1 MAKEPELSGRQ
12 NAAILLMSLGER
24 EAAKVMKHMDV
35 ADVRALSES
44 MKELGVISRDVA
56 NGVLSNFSEI
66 LSTEGPV
73 STASSDFIQRML
85 TDSIGEQQA
94 EPFVERLFPSEGSA
108 VASLQLM
115 EPEEITEA
123 VQTEHPQVVAIAL
136 ACLDKEKSAAV
147 LAELP
152 VSLASEVVSRIAKM
166 EEISESA
173 IAELEHLMHQKFS
186 QSEKHRAKTLGGIRS
201 AAEILNFVGK
211 DVESAV
217 LEELARIDPE
227 LSAEVKDN
235 MLVFES
241 LEALDDRGMQAL
253 LRDVDTQSLVIAL
266 KGASSLFQNM
276 VFRNMSKRAA
286 ELLQSDLE
294 AKGPVK
300 LSEVEEAQKQIVD
313 AAKTLADDGKI
324 NLGGG
329 GEEFV

>member
-1 MAKEPELSGRQ
+1 MAKAPELSGRQ

-35 ADVRALSES
+35 ADVRAVSES
-44 MKELGVISRDVA
+44 MKDLGVVTRAVA
-56 NGVLSNFSEI
+56 DKVLNSFTE
-66 LSTEGPV
+66 TVTEEGPV
-73 STASSDFIQRML
+73 SSASSHFIQRML

-115 EPEEITEA
+115 QPTEILEA
-123 VQTEHPQVVAIAL
+123 VQTEHPQVIAIAL
-136 ACLDKEKSAAV
+136 ACLDREKSAAV

-152 VSLASEVVSRIAKM
+152 VALASGVVARIARM
-166 EEISESA
+166 EEISEAA
-173 IAELEHLMHQKFS
+173 IGELEHLMHQKFS
-186 QSEKHRAKTLGGIRS
+186 QSEKHRAKSLGGIRS

-211 DVESAV
+211 EVESAV
-217 LEELARIDPE
+217 LEELANIDPG

-253 LRDVDTQSLVIAL
+253 LREVDTQSLVIAL
-266 KGASSLFQNM
+266 KGASSVFQNM
-276 VFRNMSKRAA
+276 VYRNMSKRAA

-300 LSEVEEAQKQIVD
+300 LSDVEAAQKQIVES
-313 AAKTLADDGKI
+313 AKQLADDGKI

>member
-1 MAKEPELSGRQ
+1 MAKTPELSGRQ

-44 MKELGVISRDVA
+44 MKDLGVVTREVA
-56 NGVLSNFSEI
+56 AGVLNNFTEI
-66 LSTEGPV
+66 VSKEGPV
-73 STASSDFIQRML
+73 SAASSKFIQRML
-85 TDSIGEQQA
+85 SDSIGEQQA

-115 EPEEITEA
+115 QPDEVIDA
-123 VQTEHPQVVAIAL
+123 VQSEHPQVIAIAL
-136 ACLDKEKSAAV
+136 ACLDREKSAAV

-152 VSLASEVVSRIAKM
+152 IALASEVVARIARM
-166 EEISESA
+166 EEISEAA
-173 IAELEHLMHQKFS
+173 IGELEHLMHQKFS
-186 QSEKHRAKTLGGIRS
+186 QSEKHRAKSLGGIRS

-211 DVESAV
+211 EVETAV
-217 LEELARIDPE
+217 LEELANVDAE

-241 LEALDDRGMQAL
+241 LESLDDRGMQAL

-266 KGASSLFQNM
+266 KGASGTFKNM

-300 LSEVEEAQKQIVD
+300 LSDVEAAQKQIVE
-313 AAKTLADDGKI
+313 AAKVLADEGRI
-324 NLGGG
+324 NLGG

>member
-1 MAKEPELSGRQ
+1 MAKAPELSGRQ
-12 NAAILLMSLGER
+12 NAAVLLMSLGER
-24 EAAKVMKHMDV
+24 EAARVMKHMDV

-44 MKELGVISRDVA
+44 MKEMGIVTREVA
-56 NGVLSNFSEI
+56 DKVLSGFTEKV
-66 LSTEGPV
+66 TEEGPI
-73 STASSDFIQRML
+73 SSASSQFIQRML

-115 EPEEITEA
+115 EPAEIIEA
-123 VQTEHPQVVAIAL
+123 VQAEHPQVIAIAL
-136 ACLDKEKSAAV
+136 ACLVQEKSAAV

-152 VSLASEVVSRIAKM
+152 VSLASEVVARIARM

-173 IAELEHLMHQKFS
+173 ISELEHLMHQKFS
-186 QSEKHRAKTLGGIRS
+186 QSEKHRAKSLGGIRS
-201 AAEILNFVGK
+201 AAEVLNFVGK
-211 DVESAV
+211 EVETAV
-217 LEELARIDPE
+217 LEELAKSDPE
-227 LSAEVKDN
+227 LSEELKDN

-266 KGASSLFQNM
+266 KGASSIFQNM

-300 LSEVEEAQKQIVD
+300 LSDVEAAQKQIVE
-313 AAKTLADDGKI
+313 AAKVLADDGKI